1 MVDNKFNI
9 LVVDDEQDVRDY
21 LGRGLN
27 RRGYYVIEASS
38 AEEGIEQVRN
48 NDVDLVLLDVKLP
61 NMEGSDALGEM
72 RKIHPE
78 IEAIMITGHG
88 TIESAT
94 ECMKKGAYDYVEKP
108 LSIEKIVL
116 MIEKALEK
124 HQLKEMVA
132 LYEISKAIFS
142 TIEMNDLLEII
153 VDLTMRVLQADDT
166 SVMLF
171 DEQNR
176 LYIAI
181 SYGLEEQIQK
191 ETRLA
196 VGERIAGWAAEYKQS
211 LLLINGLKNDY
222 RFEGVRG
229 REEIKSSLV
238 VPLLKNDKLLGIL
251 TVNRMRIPNNF
262 NKADL
267 YKANIFASLV
277 SLALD
282 NANLYKEFKKAQ
294 EQVVKINAELLSSV
308 IDLRKM
314 NADLQNSQRQLVQ
327 STKMAA
333 LGRLVADM
341 AHEVNNPLMI
351 ISGRAQLS
359 LMEEIKNE
367 KVRNNI
373 EIMLEESLRAKDVM
387 QRLLRFSRPSKG
399 ELGRVNINTS
409 IAGLVPIIKPQFE
422 MSGITI
428 RTDFSET
435 PLFVLIEEKHIQE
448 ALLNILNNAKDAI
461 NGKGEIV
468 IATRAEA
475 DFARIDIKDSGC
487 GMPQDVMDRIF
498 DPFFTTKEKGT
509 GLGLSVCYSIIK
521 DSNGNLRFSSSP
533 GEGTTATIL
542 LPLDDKGEK

>member
-1 MVDNKFNI
+1 MVENKFSI

-21 LGRGLN
+21 LGRDLN
-27 RRGYYVIEASS
+27 RRGYHVIEAST
-38 AEEGIEQVRN
+38 AEDGIEQVRV

-61 NMEGSDALGEM
+61 KMDGVQALEEIK
-72 RKIHPE
+72 KINPE

-94 ECMKKGAYDYVEKP
+94 ESMRKGAYDYVEKP

-124 HQLKEMVA
+124 HQLKELVA

-171 DEQNR
+171 DEQNK

-181 SYGLEEQIQK
+181 SYGLEEQIRRD
-191 ETRLA
+191 TRLA
-196 VGERIAGWAAEYKQS
+196 VGERIAGWVAEYKQS
-211 LLLINGLKNDY
+211 LLLLNGLKDDF

-262 NKADL
+262 NKGDL

-294 EQVVKINAELLSSV
+294 EQIVKTNAELLNSV
-308 IDLRKM
+308 IDLKKA
-314 NADLQNSQRQLVQ
+314 NADLQSSQRQLVQ

-359 LMEEIKNE
+359 LMEEINNE
-367 KVRNNI
+367 KLKNNI
-373 EIMLEESLRAKDVM
+373 EIILEESLRAKNVM
-387 QRLLRFSRPSKG
+387 ERLLRFSRPSKG
-399 ELGRVNINTS
+399 EWERVNINTS
-409 IAGLVPIIKPQFE
+409 IDGLVAIIKQQFE
-422 MSGITI
+422 LNGIKI
-428 RTDFSET
+428 ETDFSAE

-461 NGKGEIV
+461 GTKGEIK
-468 IATRAEA
+468 ITTFAEG

-487 GMPQDVMDRIF
+487 GMSQDVLDKIL

-521 DSNGNLRFSSSP
+521 DFNGDLRFTSSS
-533 GEGTTATIL
+533 GEGTTAVIL
-542 LPLDDKGEK
+542 LPLKEKGEK

>member
-1 MVDNKFNI
+1 LVDNKFSM

-27 RRGYYVIEASS
+27 RRGYNVLEASS
-38 AEEGIEQVRN
+38 AEEAIEKVRS

-61 NMEGSDALGEM
+61 NMDGVQALEEIK
-72 RKIHPE
+72 KINPE

-94 ECMKKGAYDYVEKP
+94 ESMKKGAYDYVEKP

-124 HQLKEMVA
+124 HQLKELVA

-171 DEQNR
+171 DEQNK

-181 SYGLEEQIQK
+181 SYGLEEQIRRD
-191 ETRLA
+191 TRLA
-196 VGERIAGWAAEYKQS
+196 VGERIAGWVAEYKQS
-211 LLLINGLKNDY
+211 LLLLNGLKDDF

-238 VPLLKNDKLLGIL
+238 IPLLKNDKLLGIL
-251 TVNRMRIPNNF
+251 TVNRMRIVNNF
-262 NKADL
+262 NKGDL

-282 NANLYKEFKKAQ
+282 NANLYKEFRKAQ
-294 EQVVKINAELLSSV
+294 DQVVKTNAELLNNV
-308 IDLRKM
+308 IDLRKS
-314 NADLQNSQRQLVQ
+314 NAELQNSQRQLVQ

-359 LMEEIKNE
+359 LMEEINNE
-367 KVRNNI
+367 KVKSNI
-373 EIMLEESLRAKDVM
+373 EIILEESLRAKDVM
-387 QRLLRFSRPSKG
+387 ERLLRFSRPSKG
-399 ELGRVNINTS
+399 EYENVNINTS
-409 IAGLVPIIKPQFE
+409 IAGLVSIIKHQFE
-422 MSGITI
+422 LNGTMI

-461 NGKGEIV
+461 SGKGEIV
-468 IATRAEA
+468 ITTRAEA

-487 GMPQDVMDRIF
+487 GMSQDVLDKIF

-521 DSNGNLRFSSSP
+521 EFNGDLRFASSS

-542 LPLDDKGEK
+542 LPLKKKGEK

>member
-1 MVDNKFNI
+1 VVENKFSI

-21 LGRGLN
+21 LGRDLN
-27 RRGYYVIEASS
+27 RRGYHVIEAST
-38 AEEGIEQVRN
+38 AEDGIEQVRV

-61 NMEGSDALGEM
+61 KMDGVQALEEIK
-72 RKIHPE
+72 KINPE

-94 ECMKKGAYDYVEKP
+94 ESMRKGAYDYVEKP

-124 HQLKEMVA
+124 HQLKELVA

-171 DEQNR
+171 DEQNK

-181 SYGLEEQIQK
+181 SYGLEEQIRRD
-191 ETRLA
+191 TRLA
-196 VGERIAGWAAEYKQS
+196 VGERIAGWVAEYKQS
-211 LLLINGLKNDY
+211 LLLLNGLKDDF

-262 NKADL
+262 NKGDL

-294 EQVVKINAELLSSV
+294 EQIVKTNAELLNSV
-308 IDLRKM
+308 IDLKKA
-314 NADLQNSQRQLVQ
+314 NADLQSSQRQLVQ

-359 LMEEIKNE
+359 LMEEINNE
-367 KVRNNI
+367 KLKNNI
-373 EIMLEESLRAKDVM
+373 EIILEESLRAKNVM
-387 QRLLRFSRPSKG
+387 ERLLRFSRPSKG
-399 ELGRVNINTS
+399 EWERVNINTS
-409 IAGLVPIIKPQFE
+409 IDGLVAIIKQQFE
-422 MSGITI
+422 LNGIKI
-428 RTDFSET
+428 ETDFSAE

-461 NGKGEIV
+461 GTKGEIK
-468 IATRAEA
+468 ITTFAEG

-487 GMPQDVMDRIF
+487 GMSQDVLDKIL

-521 DSNGNLRFSSSP
+521 DFNGDLRFTSSS
-533 GEGTTATIL
+533 GEGTTAVIL
-542 LPLDDKGEK
+542 LPLKEKGEK